1 MARGI
6 DIAEVTHVINFDV
19 PEVPENYIHRI
30 GRTGR
35 ADKKGIAITFIT
47 EKEKPQLEIIETLM
61 RYDVPLFAL
70 PENLV
75 VSDVLTED
83 EIPKVFMKTYQVRL
97 PKKEEVGP
105 AFHEKSAKNS
115 KVNFIVRK
123 KDRMMK
129 KYGKPIKR
137 APKK

>member
-1 MARGI
+1 
-6 DIAEVTHVINFDV
+6 V

-35 ADKKGIAITFIT
+35 ADKKGIAISFIT
-47 EKEKPQLEIIETLM
+47 E
-61 RYDVPLFAL
+61 
-70 PENLV
+70 
-75 VSDVLTED
+75 
-83 EIPKVFMKTYQVRL
+83 
-97 PKKEEVGP
+97 
-105 AFHEKSAKNS
+105 
-115 KVNFIVRK
+115 K